1 MTESQ
6 RTVALHDNIDGLN
19 FIAPGDPPPA
29 LRQLLLIT
37 KQLYETDVYKNCYHN
52 WGIKKSPT
60 EFNIFLH
67 FIIRMLRSRSQGSVC
82 EQEAKFVQDR
92 ITGVEKH
99 FAELCTSFAAFTRK
113 AARLRDKNDEVAKVI
128 QTYAESETINRS
140 LSSGLTNFST
150 TLSVIGDYR
159 DAEVRRLDSKII
171 APLSQYSTV
180 CKHAR
185 EEVKN
190 TFTARERELVKRRQ
204 LEKVRERNPRNR
216 QVISQ
221 AESELMKATVEVSR
235 VVKGLEEQIDSF
247 EKQKLYDVKH
257 LLLDFVNIELS
268 FHTKTVELLTKA
280 YRDIAE
286 IDEAKD
292 LEEFREVLNIP
303 DTMARLDTVRRTS
316 FRQSHSLGN
325 IANRLASSPLN
336 LKKLTS
342 RPAQSIDSLKA
353 GSSDSVHV
361 EEYGDSSEE
370 EESEESMEQRPVLPK
385 TVIPKS
391 PRKFVL
397 RLFPPMARG

>member
-1 MTESQ
+1 
-6 RTVALHDNIDGLN
+6 
-19 FIAPGDPPPA
+19 
-29 LRQLLLIT
+29 
-37 KQLYETDVYKNCYHN
+37 
-52 WGIKKSPT
+52 
-60 EFNIFLH
+60 
-67 FIIRMLRSRSQGSVC
+67 MLRSRSQGSVC

-99 FAELCTSFAAFTRK
+99 FAELCTVFAAFTRK

-171 APLSQYSTV
+171 APLSQYSII

-185 EEVKN
+185 EDVKN
-190 TFTARERELVKRRQ
+190 TFTARDRQLVKRRQ
-204 LEKVRERNPRNR
+204 LDKVRERNPRNR
-216 QVISQ
+216 QLISQ

-247 EKQKLYDVKH
+247 EKQKLHDVKH

-292 LEEFREVLNIP
+292 LEDYQVARGEHSGEFREVLNIP

-325 IANRLASSPLN
+325 LANRLAASPLN
-336 LKKLTS
+336 LKKLAS
-342 RPAQSIDSLKA
+342 RPAESIDSLKA
-353 GSSDSVHV
+353 TSSDSVQV
-361 EEYGDSSEE
+361 EEYGDSTEE
-370 EESEESMEQRPVLPK
+370 EDSEESIQQRPVRPK
-385 TVIPKS
+385 PK
-391 PRKFVL
+391 P
-397 RLFPPMARG
+397 